1 MVIIF
6 MRETGSIC
14 STCLSKLCLRER
26 VLSHILYMILHA
38 SPRDPPSVV
47 GTVVGPY
54 PTMRPAFKK
63 KNSDKDSL

>member
-38 SPRDPPSVV
+38 SPRSAV
-47 GTVVGPY
+47 GG
-54 PTMRPAFKK
+54 RSL
-63 KNSDKDSL
+63 SDK